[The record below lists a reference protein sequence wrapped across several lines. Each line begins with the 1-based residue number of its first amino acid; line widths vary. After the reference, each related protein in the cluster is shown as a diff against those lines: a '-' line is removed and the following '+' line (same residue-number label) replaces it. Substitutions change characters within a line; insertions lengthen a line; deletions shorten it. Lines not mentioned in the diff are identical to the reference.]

1 MTERLRLAV
10 PTKGS
15 RGMKDSVS
23 EVFAKALTFTIID
36 VVDGKVGE
44 VRVEENNALGLTQ
57 GVGPVVM
64 KNLRDKGVNIA
75 VVGEVGP
82 GARTLM
88 ELSGIRMV
96 QVKPGLKVS
105 KAVEQALTAREYG
118 FDA

>member
-10 PTKGS
+10 PTKGT
-15 RGMKDSVS
+15 RGMRDSVS
-23 EVFAKALTFTIID
+23 EVFAKAITFTIID
-36 VVDGKVGE
+36 LVDGKVGE
-44 VRVEENNALGLTQ
+44 VMVEENKALGLTQ

-75 VVGEVGP
+75 IVGEVGP

-88 ELSGIRMV
+88 ELSGIRMI
-96 QVKPGLKVS
+96 QVEPGLKVS
-105 KAVEQALTAREYG
+105 KAVKQALTAREYG